1 MSTVTFTRSSSA
13 ASHQA
18 MVLPMEMPSVA
29 IREGSTS
36 GRCTRKSIARRL
48 S

>member
-1 MSTVTFTRSSSA
+1 MSTVTLTRSSSA

-18 MVLPMEMPSVA
+18 MVLPIEIPSVA
-29 IREGSTS
+29 MRAGSTS
-36 GRCTRKSIARRL
+36 GRCTSKSIARRL

>member
-13 ASHQA
+13 ASHHA
-18 MVLPMEMPSVA
+18 IVLPIDMPSVPTRA
-29 IREGSTS
+29 GSTS
-36 GRCTRKSIARRL
+36 GRCSSTSSARRL